1 MSKCDSQ
8 EWQALYRAVLFESTN
23 SCTVAKRLADAEE
36 AIVRRTRELSHDESG
51 ADVEEEREALDDA
64 MYALKALRVT
74 LEASTRAA

>member
-23 SCTVAKRLADAEE
+23 SYTVAKRLADAEE
-36 AIVRRTRELSHDESG
+36 AIVRRTRELFHESG
-51 ADVEEEREALDDA
+51 ADVEEEGDALDDA

-74 LEASTRAA
+74 LDASTRAA